1 MTGPKIQDL
10 LDLVRDRQPVELMT
24 SDGLTRLMVCVLS
37 RAMWDDQGGDLA
49 NGLIYLVG
57 VRCTDTPSDGD
68 VVYVRYDASAQT
80 GAFITAM
87 EFREFAERAMAALR
101 RESGATLEHP

>member
-1 MTGPKIQDL
+1 MVGPRTQDL
-10 LDLVRDRQPVELMT
+10 LDIVRDRQPVELST
-24 SDGLTRLMVCVLS
+24 RDGLTRLMVCVLS
-37 RAMWDDQGGDLA
+37 RALWDDQGGDLA

-101 RESGATLEHP
+101 QESDGAPELP